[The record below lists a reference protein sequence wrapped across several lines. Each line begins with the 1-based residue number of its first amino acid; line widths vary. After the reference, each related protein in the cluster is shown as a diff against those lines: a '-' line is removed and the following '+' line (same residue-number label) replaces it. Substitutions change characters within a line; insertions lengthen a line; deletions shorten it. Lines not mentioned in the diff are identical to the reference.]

1 MTTATTIRNDNA
13 GLAARLR
20 RLPFVLA
27 VMLGL
32 VMSLVQSLDC
42 CAALA
47 GNGTGV
53 AAITASGDTSP
64 DGPDHQMPAHACH
77 CLCHI
82 TTQTAATLSLPADLP
97 ARAPIF
103 ARQQN
108 PVALAGLP
116 LFKPPRA

>member
-1 MTTATTIRNDNA
+1 MTTATTIRSGNA
-13 GLAARLR
+13 GLSARLR
-20 RLPFVLA
+20 RMPFVLA
-27 VMLGL
+27 LMLGL
-32 VMSLVQSLDC
+32 VMSLFQSLDC
-42 CAALA
+42 CA
-47 GNGTGV
+47 GV
-53 AAITASGDTSP
+53 AGSDINAGITSIATDSSTA
-64 DGPDHQMPAHACH
+64 PDHQMPAHACH

-82 TTQTAATLSLPADLP
+82 TAQTAATMSLPADLP